1 MGAWVIGHNL
11 AGYLPESDTYAFQNY
26 SEAESAFRDMC
37 REYADADD
45 ALNDMLAD
53 EFWSDDDYGTMR
65 AIVDSILADGDHVG
79 FPGPNGNPHCGM
91 IVVDSDDRRISF
103 WLVWSDD
110 RDPDQEED

>member
-11 AGYLPESDTYAFQNY
+11 AGYLPESDTYAFQDY

-45 ALNDMLAD
+45 EAADSLAAED
-53 EFWSDDDYGTMR
+53 WTEDDYGRMR

-79 FPGPNGNPHCGM
+79 TDDDPLLCGM
-91 IVVDSDDRRISF
+91 VVADSDDRRISF